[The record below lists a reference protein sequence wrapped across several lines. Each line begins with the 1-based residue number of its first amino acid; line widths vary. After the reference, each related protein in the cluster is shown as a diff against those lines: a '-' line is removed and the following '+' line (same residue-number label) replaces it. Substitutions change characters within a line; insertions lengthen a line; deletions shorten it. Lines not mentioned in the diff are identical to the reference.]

1 MTIKELA
8 EKCIERKIECEGC
21 PYKKKCDEFSNFI
34 EEISPA
40 GLLDIF
46 EETI

>member
-8 EKCIERKIECEGC
+8 EKCKERKIGCEGC

-40 GLLDIF
+40 GLLDIL